1 MDASVLK
8 TVPLFAGLS
17 DSDRRQVARWMDQ
30 IEVGA
35 GTPLAR
41 EGDFAYEFFLIE
53 EGTAEVT
60 HDGAVVTVMG
70 PGEYFGEIAL
80 LDTRRRTASVTASTP
95 MRLIVMF
102 KREFQSMADAHPEIA
117 DAIRAAGKERLER
130 TS

>member
-8 TVPLFAGLS
+8 SVPLFAGLS

-60 HDGAVVTVMG
+60 HDGAIVTDMG

>member
-1 MDASVLK
+1 MDASVLR